1 MSACTRCRWGPG
13 TTCDKTPDTEA
24 SQELKARLAAIQT
37 ERAKLDAIW
46 TTSEP
51 AAAAPAEQ
59 TQLAVKKDESTA
71 SMKVNSA
78 IKTSKEIHTLA
89 ELKAERERQDSL
101 WR

>member
-13 TTCDKTPDTEA
+13 TTCEKMPDTEA

-46 TTSEP
+46 TTSES
-51 AAAAPAEQ
+51 ATEQ
-59 TQLAVKKDESTA
+59 TQLTVKKEESTT
-71 SMKVNSA
+71 SIKVNSA

-89 ELKAERERQDSL
+89 DLKAERERQDSL